1 MPAGYQ
7 DLYLEQGATFN
18 TQLTLTDN
26 TNAAYNLVG
35 FSVNSQAKKSYYSTT
50 PEIVF
55 ETSITDPVNGLITLF
70 ANSNVTANVS
80 ARQKLVY
87 DVTVV
92 DGATNYVTR
101 VVEGQIFV
109 SPKVT

>member
-7 DLYLEQGATFN
+7 DLYLEQGTTFN
-18 TQLTLTDN
+18 TELILTDN

-35 FSVNSQAKKSYYSTT
+35 FSVSSQAKKSYYSAT

-55 ETSITDPVNGLITLF
+55 ETTVADPVNGIVTLF
-70 ANSNVTANVS
+70 ASSDVTANVS

-87 DVTVV
+87 DVKMI
-92 DGATNYVTR
+92 DNKSSRVTR
-101 VVEGQIFV
+101 VIEGQIFV